1 MSDRR
6 EHLAC
11 LEVVRLVSDYLD
23 GHVEGDVQSLF
34 EEHVN
39 YCLGCERYVDQLRE
53 TMRVTGLLRE
63 EGAAAP
69 DVRSALRRAF
79 DERSEA

>member
-1 MSDRR
+1 MSDNR

-34 EEHVN
+34 EEHLN

-53 TMRVTGLLRE
+53 TTRVTGLLHDEGGVTRE
-63 EGAAAP
+63 
-69 DVRSALRRAF
+69 VRDALRRAF
-79 DERSEA
+79 DERTGA

>member
-11 LEVVRLVSDYLD
+11 LEVVRLVSDYLE

-34 EEHVN
+34 EEHLN

-53 TMRVTGLLRE
+53 TVRVTGRLHE
-63 EGAAAP
+63 EGGVTP
-69 DVRSALRRAF
+69 EVRDALRRAF
-79 DERSEA
+79 DERTDA